1 MVKPSIAITALLLS
15 LTPLAYGATMKTPD
29 IKLNPNP
36 RMRYEI
42 TVTVQNAPGPFD
54 RIEGSVDYKVANRDC
69 VPLTPIVGATV
80 VPEKR
85 VTMELTPAGNNVY
98 KGHLFADLMQ
108 DEDYFG
114 LGVCHWTV
122 VGANADFSHDIIDFS
137 PAIFKEDILK
147 NGAVKKYFAN
157 ESYTDLDMKRVDIG
171 EDSPDQY
178 KDRAHTFSISI
189 KAEEGRP

>member
-1 MVKPSIAITALLLS
+1 MVKTSLTIAALLLS
-15 LTPLAYGATMKTPD
+15 LTSLAYGATMKNPD

-54 RIEGSVDYKVANRDC
+54 RIEGSVDYKVANREC
-69 VPLTPIVGATV
+69 VPLTPVVGATV

-85 VTMELTPAGNNVY
+85 VSLELTPAGNNVY
-98 KGHLFADLMQ
+98 KGHLIADLMQ

-122 VGANADFSHDIIDFS
+122 VGAHADFSHDIIDFS

-147 NGAVKKYFAN
+147 NNAVKKYFAN
-157 ESYTDLDMKRVDIG
+157 ESYTDVDMKRVDIG
-171 EDSPDQY
+171 ENSPDQY
-178 KDRAHTFSISI
+178 KDRDHTFSITI
-189 KAEEGRP
+189 KAEEVRP

>member
-1 MVKPSIAITALLLS
+1 MTFLTAS
-15 LTPLAYGATMKTPD
+15 AYGASMKKPD

-42 TVTVQNAPGPFD
+42 TVTVQDAPGPFD
-54 RIEGSVDYKVANRDC
+54 RVEGTVDYKVANREC
-69 VPLTPIVGATV
+69 VPLTPVVGATV

-85 VTMELTPAGNNVY
+85 VTMELKPAGNNVY
-98 KGHLFADLMQ
+98 KGHLFADLIQ
-108 DEDYFG
+108 DEDYYG

-137 PAIFKEDILK
+137 AAIFKDELVK
-147 NGAVKKYFAN
+147 SGAVKKYFAN
-157 ESYTDLDMKRVDIG
+157 ASYTDLDMKRVDIG

-189 KAEEGRP
+189 KSEGGMP